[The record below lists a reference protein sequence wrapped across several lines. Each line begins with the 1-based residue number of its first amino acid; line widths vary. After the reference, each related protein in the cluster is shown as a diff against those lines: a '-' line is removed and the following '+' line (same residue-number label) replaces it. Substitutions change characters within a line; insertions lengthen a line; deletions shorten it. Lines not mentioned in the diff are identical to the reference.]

1 MNTIFFHREFLTG
14 FHKRK
19 LERQKKAREV
29 AIERER
35 VDRLQARAEAREERR
50 RLADSNMAQMAALL
64 RRLYLASIPTR
75 SAKCVLIYIDL

>member
-1 MNTIFFHREFLTG
+1 MHREFLTG

-19 LERQKKAREV
+19 LERKKKAREI

-64 RRLYLASIPTR
+64 RRKWRIAT
-75 SAKCVLIYIDL
+75 ATFACTV